1 MPDLYLVEFKGNRR
15 EFYFNKFYHSLKL
28 NEYVV
33 VQAERGE
40 DMGLL
45 LNRVEKDS
53 TFSFVEKPRSI
64 LRPANDDDMANL
76 DKNRVDETAAW
87 DKATK
92 LITQHK
98 LEMQLVDI
106 EYQYDRNKM
115 TFYFTADH
123 RVDFRA
129 LVRDLAAE
137 YKTRIELRQIGV
149 RDEAKRIGGHGIC
162 GHQQC
167 CSRFLRNFEPIST
180 QDAREQGLSLNP
192 SKISGNCGR
201 LLCCLKYEVDYY
213 AMTRSKYPELGSPY
227 TVDGQTGTVDRI
239 NVFEDYMVVKLEGGE
254 EHKVPG
260 SEMAGNRLEQGE
272 FYRELHNLPP
282 LNKKDQPVL
291 PPRPE
296 QDEDITEEL
305 LKEEY
310 EKPESKGE

>member
-15 EFYFNKFYHSLKL
+15 EFYFNKFYHSLRL
-28 NEYVV
+28 NDYVV

-45 LNRVEKDS
+45 LNRIEKDS

-64 LRPANDDDMANL
+64 LRPANDEDMANL
-76 DKNRVDETAAW
+76 NKNRDDESASW
-87 DKATK
+87 DNAVL
-92 LITQHK
+92 LIDQHK

-129 LVRDLAAE
+129 LVRDLASE

-213 AMTRSKYPELGSPY
+213 AMTRSRYPEIGESY
-227 TVDGQTGTVDRI
+227 SVNDQTGVVDRI
-239 NVFEDYMVVKLEGGE
+239 NVFEDYMVVRLEDGE
-254 EHKVPG
+254 EVKVPG
-260 SEMAGNRLEQGE
+260 SEVGDNRLELGE
-272 FYRELHNLPP
+272 FYREMHNLPP
-282 LNKKDQPVL
+282 LHKNEQPVM
-291 PPRPE
+291 PPRPQ

-305 LKEEY
+305 LKEDRD
-310 EKPESKGE
+310 KPEN

>member
-28 NEYVV
+28 NDYVV

-40 DMGLL
+40 DMGHL
-45 LNRVEKDS
+45 LNRIEKDS

-64 LRPANDDDMANL
+64 LRPANDEDMANL
-76 DKNRVDETAAW
+76 NKNRDDESSAW
-87 DKATK
+87 DNAVR
-92 LITQHK
+92 LIDQHK

-129 LVRDLAAE
+129 LVRDLASE

-149 RDEAKRIGGHGIC
+149 RDEAKRIGGQGIC

-213 AMTRSKYPELGSPY
+213 AMTRSRYPDPGEPY
-227 TVDGQTGTVDRI
+227 TVDGKNGVVDRI
-239 NVFEDYMVVKLEGGE
+239 NVFEDYMVVKLEDGE
-254 EHKVPG
+254 EVKVPG
-260 SEMAGNRLEQGE
+260 SEVGDNRLEQGE
-272 FYRELHNLPP
+272 FYREMHNLPP
-282 LNKKDQPVL
+282 LNKKEQQVAV
-291 PPRPE
+291 PRPE

-305 LKEEY
+305 LKEDSD
-310 EKPESKGE
+310 KPENLT